1 MLETERIEKSFG
13 SIKAIKEVGLYLKQG
28 EAVGLLGPNGAGKST
43 LIDMLSSL
51 SKPTKGQV
59 LFNGKPVFSQLS
71 SFRNRI
77 GVVPQELA
85 LYMELTAE
93 ENLMFFGKAYQLKG
107 AKLKQKVDQL
117 LKQVELNDRRKD
129 KVSKFSGG
137 MKRRLNLA
145 VALIHD
151 PDYLILDEPTVGI
164 DPHSRRYLLDLIK
177 KASSRG

>member
-93 ENLMFFGKAYQLKG
+93 ENLMFFGKAYQ
-107 AKLKQKVDQL
+107 
-117 LKQVELNDRRKD
+117 
-129 KVSKFSGG
+129 
-137 MKRRLNLA
+137 
-145 VALIHD
+145 
-151 PDYLILDEPTVGI
+151 
-164 DPHSRRYLLDLIK
+164 
-177 KASSRG
+177 

>member
-1 MLETERIEKSFG
+1 M
-13 SIKAIKEVGLYLKQG
+13 
-28 EAVGLLGPNGAGKST
+28 
-43 LIDMLSSL
+43 
-51 SKPTKGQV
+51 
-59 LFNGKPVFSQLS
+59 
-71 SFRNRI
+71 
-77 GVVPQELA
+77 
-85 LYMELTAE
+85 
-93 ENLMFFGKAYQLKG
+93 
-107 AKLKQKVDQL
+107 DQL

-177 KASSRG
+177 KSFK